1 MRPNRWFHQSLE
13 LMPQEA
19 LNSPEGFSKALL
31 EARLGRGAAGS
42 YRRGRARQGNSE
54 QTGAQTPA
62 MPEASFHGQL
72 DSELLR
78 PSEAI
83 ACTTVMGSE
92 PRPGR

>member
-1 MRPNRWFHQSLE
+1 
-13 LMPQEA
+13 MPQEA

-31 EARLGRGAAGS
+31 KARLGRGAAGS

-78 PSEAI
+78 PSEA
-83 ACTTVMGSE
+83 CTTMMGSE